1 MAAMFL
7 SDPNKFRNFNG
18 DLHIHNLYQ
27 LTNHMDLVLNIVQ
40 ANLNKELILPHE
52 KEIKW
57 GTFVKKNI
65 TDIMNVGRPTQND
78 NNSSHD
84 LLGHVS

>member
-52 KEIKW
+52 KEIK
-57 GTFVKKNI
+57 
-65 TDIMNVGRPTQND
+65 
-78 NNSSHD
+78 
-84 LLGHVS
+84 